1 MPKGAAIPRSTGS
14 GALKEKNVAKGEIE
28 RLPSGVE
35 GLDTVLSGGFVRGAA
50 YIVNGPPGA
59 GKTILSNQFCFHHA
73 RAGRK
78 ALYLSLLAEAH
89 DRMLA
94 YMSSMDFF
102 DPSQVPERLYYM
114 SAFSTLRS
122 EGLAG
127 VLKLMNGEIRRHKAE
142 AVVLDGLF
150 VIRDTAANE
159 AEFRQFVHELQG
171 QAGITDATILLL
183 TNQTR
188 QANSSEH
195 TMVDGWIE
203 IMDEMDGARAVRS
216 LVVRKHRGG
225 GFPRGRHEFRITD
238 QGIKVFPRL
247 ESILPVKARPHASM
261 ARVGTGI
268 AALDTALGGGYP
280 ANSTTVL
287 MGPSGIGKTTFGI
300 QFLAGC
306 TPEKPGLLFGFYE
319 TPERLRAKA
328 KSLGFDFGALI
339 DARAL
344 DIAWQPPVENLA
356 DELGQRLLAQAKA
369 IGAKRVFV
377 DGVAGFEQA
386 LLFPERLSMLLNA
399 INHTLEGMG
408 ITVVYALESA
418 HLYLSEEL
426 DIFDLS
432 AMVDNV
438 IRLHYEMRGGTLR
451 RYISVL
457 KVRDSDFEP
466 FPQEFHIGPQG
477 VALEARPDPWK
488 RGGGVKHRL
497 ERRGRKRAPR
507 SKR

>member
-1 MPKGAAIPRSTGS
+1 MTKGG
-14 GALKEKNVAKGEIE
+14 IE
-28 RLPSGVE
+28 RLSSGVE

-102 DPSQVPERLYYM
+102 DPNQVPERLYYV
-114 SAFSTLRS
+114 SAFSTLQNQ
-122 EGLAG
+122 GLAG
-127 VLKLMNGEIRRHKAE
+127 VLKLVNGEIRRHKAE

-150 VIRDTAANE
+150 VIRDTAASE
-159 AEFRQFVHELQG
+159 ADFRQFVHELQG
-171 QAGITDATILLL
+171 QASITGATILML
-183 TNQTR
+183 TNQSR
-188 QANSSEH
+188 QASSPEH
-195 TMVDGWIE
+195 TMVDGWLE
-203 IMDEMDGARAVRS
+203 IMDELDGARAVRS
-216 LVVRKHRGG
+216 LVVRKHRGSS
-225 GFPRGRHEFRITD
+225 FPRGRHEFRITD
-238 QGIKVFPRL
+238 QGIRVFPRL
-247 ESILPVKARPHASM
+247 ESILPVKARPYASM
-261 ARVGTGI
+261 GRVGTGI
-268 AALDTALGGGYP
+268 AALDAAVGGGYP

-287 MGPSGIGKTTFGI
+287 MGPSGIGKTTFGL

-328 KSLGFDFGALI
+328 KSLGFDFDALVNT
-339 DARAL
+339 RAL
-344 DIAWQPPVENLA
+344 DIVWQPPVENLA
-356 DELGQRLLAQAKA
+356 DELGQRLLAHAKA
-369 IGAKRVFV
+369 ISAKRVFV

-399 INHTLEGMG
+399 INHALEAMG
-408 ITVVYALESA
+408 ITSVYAMETP
-418 HLYLSEEL
+418 HLHLSDEL

-438 IRLHYEMRGGTLR
+438 IRLHYEVRSGSLR
-451 RYISVL
+451 RHISVL

-477 VALEARPDPWK
+477 VVLGVRSDPWK
-488 RGGGVKHRL
+488 RGGGVARRL
-497 ERRGRKRAPR
+497 GGRGVKRAPR
-507 SKR
+507 PKR

>member
-1 MPKGAAIPRSTGS
+1 
-14 GALKEKNVAKGEIE
+14 VAKSEIE
-28 RLPSGVE
+28 RLSSGVE
-35 GLDTVLSGGFVRGAA
+35 GLDTVLNGGLVRGAA
-50 YIVNGPPGA
+50 YIINGPPGA

-78 ALYLSLLAEAH
+78 ALYMSLLAEAH

-102 DPSQVPERLYYM
+102 DPNQVPERLYYM
-114 SAFSTLRS
+114 SAFSTLQN

-127 VLKLMNGEIRRHKAE
+127 VQKLVNSEIRRHKAE
-142 AVVLDGLF
+142 AVVVDGLF
-150 VIRDTAANE
+150 VIRETAVSE

-171 QAGITDATILLL
+171 QASITGATILLL
-183 TNQTR
+183 TNQSR
-188 QANSSEH
+188 RASSPEH

-203 IMDEMDGARAVRS
+203 IMDELDGARAVRS
-216 LVVRKHRGG
+216 LVVRKQRGS

-238 QGIKVFPRL
+238 QGVQVFPRL

-300 QFLAGC
+300 QFLADC
-306 TPEKPGLLFGFYE
+306 TPERPGLLFGFYE

-328 KSLGFDFGALI
+328 KSLGFDFDALVNT
-339 DARAL
+339 RAL
-344 DIAWQPPVENLA
+344 DIVWQPPVENLA
-356 DELGQRLLAQAKA
+356 DELGQRLLAHAKA

-377 DGVAGFEQA
+377 DGIAGFELA
-386 LLFPERLSMLLNA
+386 LLFPERLSMLLNV
-399 INHTLEGMG
+399 INHTLESAGV
-408 ITVVYALESA
+408 TVVYAMETG
-418 HLYLSEEL
+418 HLHLSDEL

-438 IRLHYEMRGGTLR
+438 IRLHYEMRSGTLR
-451 RYISVL
+451 RHISVL

-466 FPQEFHIGPQG
+466 FPQEFHIAAQG
-477 VALEARPDPWK
+477 VVLAARPDGWK
-488 RGGGVKHRL
+488 RGGGGVA
-497 ERRGRKRAPR
+497 RRPGGRSVKRAPR

>member
-1 MPKGAAIPRSTGS
+1 M
-14 GALKEKNVAKGEIE
+14 AKDKIE
-28 RLPSGVE
+28 RLSSGVE

-78 ALYLSLLAEAH
+78 ALYLSMLSESH
-89 DRMLA
+89 DRMMA
-94 YMSSMDFF
+94 YMSAMDFF
-102 DPSQVPERLYYM
+102 DPNQVPERLYYV
-114 SAFSTLRS
+114 SAFSTLQK

-127 VLKLMNGEIRRHKAE
+127 VLKLLNGEIRRHKAE

-159 AEFRQFVHELQG
+159 AAFRQFVHELQG
-171 QAGITDATILLL
+171 QASITGATILLL
-183 TNQTR
+183 TNQSR
-188 QANSSEH
+188 QASSPEH

-203 IMDEMDGARAVRS
+203 IMDELDGARAVRS
-216 LVVRKHRGG
+216 LVVRKHRGS

-247 ESILPVKARPHASM
+247 ESILPVKTRPHASM
-261 ARVGTGI
+261 ARASTGI
-268 AALDTALGGGYP
+268 AALDAALGGGYP
-280 ANSTTVL
+280 ANSTTIL

-300 QFLAGC
+300 QFLSDC

-319 TPERLRAKA
+319 TPERLCAKA
-328 KSLGFDFGALI
+328 KSLGFDFDALI
-339 DARAL
+339 NTRAL
-344 DIAWQPPVENLA
+344 DIVWQPPVENLA
-356 DELGQRLLAQAKA
+356 DELGQRLLAHAKA

-377 DGVAGFEQA
+377 DGIAGFELA
-386 LLFPERLSMLLNA
+386 LLFPERMSMLLNA
-399 INHTLEGMG
+399 INHTLESMG
-408 ITVVYALESA
+408 VTVAYAMETG
-418 HLYLSEEL
+418 HLHLSDEL

-438 IRLHYEMRGGTLR
+438 IRLHYEIRGGTLR

-466 FPQEFHIGPQG
+466 FPREFRIAGHG
-477 VALEARPDPWK
+477 VTLDGRPDARK
-488 RGGGVKHRL
+488 HGGGRPEGRSVKRRPRL
-497 ERRGRKRAPR
+497 QR
-507 SKR
+507 